1 MTKTFTT
8 DLRVG
13 ETLKIGDAAVTVG
26 DKSGRMVRL
35 HIAAPG
41 AVKLAKEAA
50 ARKGAPQ
57 HQAQAGPS
65 HERGDAV

>member
-13 ETLKIGDAAVTVG
+13 ETLKIGDAGVTVG

-35 HIAAPG
+35 HVAAPG
-41 AVKLAKEAA
+41 AVKVAKDATARAA
-50 ARKGAPQ
+50 
-57 HQAQAGPS
+57 PS
-65 HERGDAV
+65 HYAQVGGIKS

>member
-1 MTKTFTT
+1 MTKNFTT

-35 HIAAPG
+35 HVAAPG
-41 AVKLAKEAA
+41 AVKVAKDAA
-50 ARKGAPQ
+50 ARGGAT
-57 HQAQAGPS
+57 AQGASEGAKS
-65 HERGDAV
+65 

>member
-1 MTKTFTT
+1 MTPAPKTFTT

-26 DKSGRMVRL
+26 DKSGRIVRL

-50 ARKGAPQ
+50 SRSAPQ
-57 HQAQAGPS
+57 HQAQVGAKS
-65 HERGDAV
+65 

>member
-35 HIAAPG
+35 HVAAPG
-41 AVKLAKEAA
+41 SVKVAKKST
-50 ARKGAPQ
+50 ARTAPT
-57 HQAQAGPS
+57 HQAQAGAKS
-65 HERGDAV
+65 